1 MINISL
7 SVYRLFG
14 EPLLISNDI
23 EGVRCC
29 LTIRD
34 SSDEFPIMN
43 QIQVNMINADPA
55 KIKRAIQAFNK
66 EMSND

>member
-1 MINISL
+1 
-7 SVYRLFG
+7 
-14 EPLLISNDI
+14 
-23 EGVRCC
+23 
-29 LTIRD
+29 
-34 SSDEFPIMN
+34 MN